1 MLSGCTLSDDQ
12 AITATINKS
21 LHLHLGCFVE
31 HYTGQ
36 QQLLRSFDIGLIIE
50 KAKHWVA
57 FKVFQDNSH
66 SSIFVELCSL
76 STNTLTIFL
85 L

>member
-1 MLSGCTLSDDQ
+1 M
-12 AITATINKS
+12 
-21 LHLHLGCFVE
+21 HLHLGCFVE

-36 QQLLRSFDIGLIIE
+36 QQLLRSFDIGFIVRQG
-50 KAKHWVA
+50 KKHEL
-57 FKVFQDNSH
+57 H
-66 SSIFVELCSL
+66 SSIFKKTVTVIAVFCCIELCSL